1 MKIFRIWARFI
12 RRKGGPGAPAR
23 QRRVRGFF
31 YYLLVAIVLLAPVA
45 TLGAKVTLRLKKA
58 RIEKAIDYFSH
69 NDLEP

>member
-31 YYLLVAIVLLAPVA
+31 YYLLVAIVVLAPVA

-58 RIEKAIDYFSH
+58 RIDKAIDYFSH